1 MLSPSPHPGLEQALR
16 ASTQSGD
23 IPVRRLFGCMNRC
36 VHERR
41 AAVGYPCRRRRHK
54 KAPGGGRLERRSGNS
69 GSGLTAGIVPVVVVM
84 VVFGVVAFEMMVF
97 MLVGVTGSAVVMLVL
112 VGVTVIAV
120 VMLVL
125 AGVAVIAM
133 VMLMFGLV
141 RLVRGVIGPGRRY
154 GQAQAGDYRQQ
165 DRRLACHS
173 LYSLPVTHRDR
184 TFISPKAGREQS
196 LRIPGRD
203 SLAGGRHARSPT
215 AVCERP
221 TRLPSSRQKR
231 SRSVAWRRPGTRS
244 RHHRVW
250 RRRVGHR

>member
-1 MLSPSPHPGLEQALR
+1 MKGGPLSAIR
-16 ASTQSGD
+16 ADDGGT
-23 IPVRRLFGCMNRC
+23 
-36 VHERR
+36 
-41 AAVGYPCRRRRHK
+41 K

-97 MLVGVTGSAVVMLVL
+97 MLVGVTVIAVVMLVL

-125 AGVAVIAM
+125 AGMTVVAVVMLVLVGVAVIAM

-215 AVCERP
+215 AVCECP

>member
-1 MLSPSPHPGLEQALR
+1 MKDGPLSGIR
-16 ASTQSGD
+16 ADDGGT
-23 IPVRRLFGCMNRC
+23 
-36 VHERR
+36 
-41 AAVGYPCRRRRHK
+41 K

-97 MLVGVTGSAVVMLVL
+97 MLVGVPVVAVMVLVL
-112 VGVTVIAV
+112 VGVAVIAV

-125 AGVAVIAM
+125 AGMTVVAV

-154 GQAQAGDYRQQ
+154 GQAQAGGYRQQ
-165 DRRLACHS
+165 GRRLACHS
-173 LYSLPVTHRDR
+173 LCSLSVTHRDR

-196 LRIPGRD
+196 LRIPARD
-203 SLAGGRHARSPT
+203 SLAGGRHACRPT
-215 AVCERP
+215 AVCECP

-250 RRRVGHR
+250 RRRVGRR

>member
-84 VVFGVVAFEMMVF
+84 VV
-97 MLVGVTGSAVVMLVL
+97 VL
-112 VGVTVIAV
+112 VGVAVIAV

-125 AGVAVIAM
+125 AGMTVVAVVMLVFVGVAVIAV

-141 RLVRGVIGPGRRY
+141 RLVRGVIGPGRRC
-154 GQAQAGDYRQQ
+154 GQAKAGDNRQQ
-165 DRRLACHS
+165 GRHLPCHS
-173 LYSLPVTHRDR
+173 LYSLSVTHRDR

-196 LRIPGRD
+196 LRIPARD
-203 SLAGGRHARSPT
+203 SLAGGRHACRPT
-215 AVCERP
+215 AVCECP

-250 RRRVGHR
+250 RRRVGRR

>member
-1 MLSPSPHPGLEQALR
+1 MKGGPLSAIR
-16 ASTQSGD
+16 ADDGGT
-23 IPVRRLFGCMNRC
+23 
-36 VHERR
+36 
-41 AAVGYPCRRRRHK
+41 K

-97 MLVGVTGSAVVMLVL
+97 MLVGVA
-112 VGVTVIAV
+112 VIAV

-125 AGVAVIAM
+125 AGMTVVAVVMLVLVGVAVIAM

-154 GQAQAGDYRQQ
+154 GQAQAGGYRQQ
-165 DRRLACHS
+165 GRRLACHS
-173 LYSLPVTHRDR
+173 LCSLSVTHRDR

-196 LRIPGRD
+196 LRIPARD
-203 SLAGGRHARSPT
+203 SLAGGRHACRPT
-215 AVCERP
+215 AVCECP

>member
-1 MLSPSPHPGLEQALR
+1 MKGGPLSAIR
-16 ASTQSGD
+16 ADDGGT
-23 IPVRRLFGCMNRC
+23 
-36 VHERR
+36 
-41 AAVGYPCRRRRHK
+41 K

-97 MLVGVTGSAVVMLVL
+97 MLVGVPVVAVMVLVL
-112 VGVTVIAV
+112 V
-120 VMLVL
+120 
-125 AGVAVIAM
+125 GVAVIAM

-154 GQAQAGDYRQQ
+154 GQAQAGGYRQQ
-165 DRRLACHS
+165 GRRLACHS